1 MRCLLFVPALI
12 LVSLLAA
19 CSVPAPTATIVPPAR
34 LSGGW
39 TLKDAPPST
48 DAFPLAFKP
57 IHSWRTSYQGPQDFI
72 AYFYLFNSNTEAF
85 EAVQKWQ
92 KAPGEITFHDGNF
105 LIVIPAKDIPKQA
118 TGDFVEALMAA
129 IH

>member
-1 MRCLLFVPALI
+1 MRCLLFAFI
-12 LVSLLAA
+12 SLLTA
-19 CSVPAPTATIVPPAR
+19 CAVPAPPSITEPPPR
-34 LSGGW
+34 LTGGW
-39 TLKDAPPST
+39 TLKSAPPPT
-48 DAFPLAFKP
+48 PP
-57 IHSWRTSYQGPQDFI
+57 
-72 AYFYLFNSNTEAF
+72 YLFNSNTEAF

-118 TGDFVEALMAA
+118 SGDFVEAIMAA